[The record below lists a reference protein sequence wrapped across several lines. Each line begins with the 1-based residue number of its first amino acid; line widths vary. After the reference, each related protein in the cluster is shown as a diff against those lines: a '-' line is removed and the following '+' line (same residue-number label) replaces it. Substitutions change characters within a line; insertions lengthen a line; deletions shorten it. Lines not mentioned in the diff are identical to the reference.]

1 VQAFVGPLLERA
13 GLVAAID
20 EAWAM
25 IAALALVG
33 VLLMTLSGLRR
44 ASNFTPDAVPPNRI
58 DVPE

>member
-1 VQAFVGPLLERA
+1 
-13 GLVAAID
+13 
-20 EAWAM
+20 M

-44 ASNFTPDAVPPNRI
+44 ASNFAPDAEPPNRI

>member
-1 VQAFVGPLLERA
+1 VQAVVGPLLERA

-33 VLLMTLSGLRR
+33 VLLMALSVLAPRIQLHAGRR
-44 ASNFTPDAVPPNRI
+44 VAKPH
-58 DVPE
+58 

>member
-13 GLVAAID
+13 GLVAAIN

-33 VLLMTLSGLRR
+33 VLLITLMTLSGLRIQLSRR
-44 ASNFTPDAVPPNRI
+44 AAKPR
-58 DVPE
+58 